1 MEVYSGTISNDLG
14 IYSERL
20 SDDLHKLRLEGQ
32 IGTDSSLSTG
42 APVPTSHSSRGYFS
56 TSVSNFTASLPL
68 DEIQ

>member
-32 IGTDSSLSTG
+32 IGTD
-42 APVPTSHSSRGYFS
+42 
-56 TSVSNFTASLPL
+56 
-68 DEIQ
+68 